1 MTIKDLQPAIVWN
14 NFYGLT
20 RCPRPSKHEE
30 IVRQHILDWA
40 KEHKVEAFADETGNI
55 IMRIPAT
62 PGYENRKGV
71 ILQGHMDM
79 VPQKTADTAHD
90 FLKDPIETWI
100 DGEWV
105 KAKGTT
111 LGADN
116 GLGVALAMSVAE
128 DKTLKHGPIE
138 VLVTYDEET
147 GMSGAE
153 ALKPGV
159 LKGDILLNLD
169 SEDDLELCIGCAGG
183 LDAVADFKYKT
194 FATPKGY
201 VAFKYDVKGLSG
213 GHSGMDISLYRAN
226 ANKVI
231 VRALIPMMEKYGA
244 KVADFKG
251 GSLRNAIPFEAEA
264 VVLFPEAKAAA
275 AVRTSRKIFATLKKK
290 YAESDPAMAVAI
302 TKEKKA
308 PAKYMEDAVILN
320 AFKAIAACPSNVIRM
335 SQSMPGLTE
344 TSINLAVVRCK
355 AGHLTVASLLRS
367 AINESK
373 QDLALRVKF
382 IFELAG
388 AKIKFIGGYP
398 GWVPKPDTP
407 INKLLNDTHTKMFG
421 KPMNV
426 AATHGGLECALLGAK
441 YPNWEMVSIGPTVM
455 FPHSPDEKCYIPSV
469 QKVWDFLKVVL
480 ESIPEK

>member
-20 RCPRPSKHEE
+20 QCPRPSKHEE
-30 IVRQHILDWA
+30 IVRAHLLKWA
-40 KEHKVEAFADETGNI
+40 EEHKVEAYADEGGNV
-55 IMRIPAT
+55 IMTVPAT
-62 PGYENRKGV
+62 PGYENRRGV

-79 VPQKTADTAHD
+79 VPQKLASSPHD
-90 FLKDPIETWI
+90 FLKDPIETI
-100 DGEWV
+100 VDGEWV
-105 KAKGTT
+105 HANGTT

-116 GLGVALAMSVAE
+116 GLGVALALSVAE
-128 DKTLKHGPIE
+128 DKTIKHGPVE

-147 GMSGAE
+147 GMAGAE

-169 SEDDLELCIGCAGG
+169 SEDDMELCIGCAGG
-183 LDAVADFKYKT
+183 LDAVADFKYRKLP
-194 FATPKGY
+194 TPKDCVGY
-201 VAFKYDVKGLSG
+201 KFEVKGLAG

-226 ANKVI
+226 ANKVL
-231 VRALIPMMEKYGA
+231 VRALYLMVTKYGA
-244 KVADFKG
+244 KVADICG
-251 GSLRNAIPFEAEA
+251 GSLRNAIPYEAEA
-264 VVLFPEAKAAA
+264 QVILPAQKAAA
-275 AVRTSRKIFATLKKK
+275 AIRAARKVFASLKAK
-290 YAESDPAMAVAI
+290 YKESDPDMVCRI
-302 TKEKKA
+302 LKQKKA
-308 PAKYMEDAVILN
+308 PAKYIQEDVMLN
-320 AFKAIAACPSNVIRM
+320 AIKAIAACPSNVIRM

-355 AGHLTVASLLRS
+355 NGHLTVASLLRS
-367 AINESK
+367 AINDSK
-373 QDLALRVKF
+373 NDLALRVKF

-388 AKIKFIGGYP
+388 AKIKFFGGYP

-407 INKLLNDTHTKMFG
+407 VNTLLNETHIKMFG

-426 AATHGGLECALLGAK
+426 AATHGGLECALLGDK

-455 FPHSPDEKCYIPSV
+455 YPHSPDEKCHIPSV
-469 QKVWDFLKVVL
+469 QKAWDFLKTVL